1 MPLQMPFSRPR
12 EQKSGPIPS
21 NVGKERRGELAWLTM
36 CHHSPYGIRPM
47 WPRRDRH
54 HSPLTRFV
62 PASEVTIHKRWY
74 RRLCGH
80 RLGSHDDLRRRHLYT
95 RRVGG
100 FLQTLP
106 EKGVSFR
113 RAARGLR
120 TRAAPLALQAPP
132 TGASYWALGLT

>member
-100 FLQTLP
+100 FLPTLP
-106 EKGVSFR
+106 EKGCPSGAR
-113 RAARGLR
+113 RVVCARALLPWPCRLR
-120 TRAAPLALQAPP
+120 PLAPV
-132 TGASYWALGLT
+132 TGLWG